1 MRPIAT
7 RKVEENRLRPLR
19 VLVLSQNFWP
29 EPIPK
34 PLELAKA
41 LRDEGKTVE
50 VLTGFPN
57 YPDGKLYPGYRL
69 SLLRRETIAGIRVRR
84 TFVYPYHGRSLV
96 GRMINYASFMLSAIV
111 AGVVSSPFDVMYV
124 WHPPLSIGI
133 AAAVIGALRR
143 RPFVYDVQD
152 IWPESAIA
160 SGFLRAGRLSRWM
173 SAVEKFVYRQA
184 DHILVVTDGAKRNLV
199 EKGVPEEKITVAP
212 HWYDD
217 SDLRLTAHEA
227 REEVREREG
236 WGGRFVVMFA
246 GNLGM
251 MQGLD
256 TVVRACREL
265 PASTDVLVCLV
276 GDGLDR
282 KRLVGLAKELDV
294 EDRLRFVERK
304 SASAMGGY
312 FAAADALLVHL
323 RASPLGPLIIPTK
336 TIAYLAAGKPIVM
349 ATVGASADL
358 IEQAQ
363 AGVVLAPDDA
373 ACLARMMVD
382 LSRTDDKA
390 RSEMGS
396 RGRRFFEEH
405 FTREATLPK
414 YIAILTN
421 SASRGREK
429 SPA

>member
-1 MRPIAT
+1 
-7 RKVEENRLRPLR
+7 
-19 VLVLSQNFWP
+19 LVLSHYFWP

-34 PLELAKA
+34 PLGLAEA
-41 LRDEGKTVE
+41 LRDEGETVE

-57 YPDGKLYPGYRL
+57 YPDGKLYPGYGLRL
-69 SLLRRETIAGIRVRR
+69 VRHETIAGIHVRR
-84 TFVYPYHGRSLV
+84 TFMYPDHGRSLV

-111 AGVVSSPFDVMYV
+111 GGVASSPFDVMYV
-124 WHPPLSIGI
+124 WHPPLSIGV
-133 AAAVIGALRR
+133 AAAVIGFLRR

-160 SGFLRAGRLSRWM
+160 SGFLRPGRLSRWM
-173 SAVEKFVYRQA
+173 TALEKFVYRQA
-184 DHILVVTDGAKRNLV
+184 DHILVVTDGAKKNLL
-199 EKGVPEEKITVAP
+199 EKGVPDEKITVAP

-217 SDLRLTAHEA
+217 SDLRLTGPEA
-227 REEVREREG
+227 REEVRAREG

-265 PASTDVLVCLV
+265 PPNTNVLVCLV

-282 KRLVGLAKELDV
+282 ERLVGLAKDLGV

-304 SASAMGGY
+304 SPSAMGGY

-349 ATVGASADL
+349 ANSGASADL
-358 IEQAQ
+358 VKQAG
-363 AGVVLAPDDA
+363 AGVVLAPDDPM
-373 ACLARMMVD
+373 CLARTIVD
-382 LSRTDDKA
+382 LSGADDDIRA
-390 RSEMGS
+390 EMGR
-396 RGRRFFEEH
+396 RGRHFFEEH

-414 YIAILTN
+414 YITLLAR
-421 SASRGREK
+421 SASRRREK
-429 SPA
+429 SLA